1 MELLWPPSL
10 LLLALAPLLV
20 GFYLWMLRRRRRYA
34 VRYSSLSLV
43 REALSPYASWRR
55 HLPFLLFLLALI
67 ALTLAFARP
76 QATVQVPTNQTTI
89 ILTIDVSRSMCST
102 DIPPN
107 RLAAA
112 QDAALE
118 FIARQPNDT
127 RIGIVAFAGFA
138 QLVQPPTTDRAALEA
153 AIDGLRTS
161 RRTAIGSGILAAI
174 TTLAEGN
181 PAIPALGSPPPAPPP
196 PGTYVPEIIVL
207 LTDGVSMTGP
217 LPLDAAEE
225 AAARGIRV
233 YTIGFG
239 TENGSGAPMVCEGQ
253 PLGGGPFFDRQF
265 GGGGGGGNFRRGI
278 DEETLQAVAD
288 RTGGAYYAA
297 SSADELQQVFRSLPI
312 TITLLTEFIEISAIF
327 VAAGALLALLA
338 ILLALRWQPLV

>member
-1 MELLWPPSL
+1 MELLWPTSL
-10 LLLALAPLLV
+10 FLLALAPLLV
-20 GFYLWMLRRRRRYA
+20 ALYGWMLRRRRRYA

-43 REALSPYASWRR
+43 REALSPYTSWRR

-89 ILTIDVSRSMCST
+89 ILSIDVSRSMCST
-102 DIPPN
+102 DITPN

-118 FIARQPNDT
+118 FIARQPGDT

-174 TTLAEGN
+174 ATLAEGN
-181 PAIPALGSPPPAPPP
+181 PKIPRLDSPPPTPAPP
-196 PGTYVPEIIVL
+196 GSYVPEIIVL

-265 GGGGGGGNFRRGI
+265 GGGGGGNFRRGI

-297 SSADELQQVFRSLPI
+297 ASADELQQVFRSLPI

-338 ILLALRWQPLV
+338 ILLAMRWQPLV